1 MNEPA
6 PTRSRRSRGVIAAGM
21 LMLAIGFIALGI
33 WQLYRREWKHALI
46 AAVDARIHAAPVPA
60 PGPAAWP
67 SLSANKD
74 AYRRVR
80 ITGRLRSDH
89 EVLVKA
95 VTDAGA
101 GYWVLT
107 PLEGPG
113 FTVLINRGFVPPE
126 RRSPAA
132 RAAGNVT
139 GTVTIT
145 GLLRVT
151 EPHGGFLRAN
161 DPAHGRW
168 YSRDVAAIASAQ
180 HLTNAAPYFIDAD
193 ATPNPGGYPVGG
205 LTVVHFSDNHLGYA
219 LTWLALAG
227 LALFG
232 GWRVLS
238 DRRARTGA

>member
-6 PTRSRRSRGVIAAGM
+6 RPRSRRSRGVIAAGM
-21 LMLAIGFIALGI
+21 LALAIGFIALGI

-46 AAVDARIHAAPVPA
+46 AAVDTRVHAAPLSA
-60 PGPAAWP
+60 PGPAAW
-67 SLSANKD
+67 SSISAEKD

-80 ITGRLRSDH
+80 ITGRLLNDR

-95 VTDAGA
+95 VTDEGA

-107 PLEGPG
+107 PLQGQD

-126 RRSPAA
+126 RRSPAK
-132 RAAGNVT
+132 RAAGNISGPVT
-139 GTVTIT
+139 VT

-151 EPHGGFLRAN
+151 EPHGGFLRTN

-168 YSRDVAAIASAQ
+168 YSRDVAAIAQAQ
-180 HLTNAAPYFIDAD
+180 HLTRAAPYFIDAD
-193 ATPNPGGYPVGG
+193 ATPNPGGYPIGG

-219 LTWLALAG
+219 LTWFALAG

-232 GWRVLS
+232 GWRVLN
-238 DRRARTGA
+238 DKQAKTGA